1 MIIMWVVRNNDLFNL
16 DVIDCIELDICEE
29 DNQFELNFYR
39 NNNVSFYMFF
49 NNEKELKNAFLN
61 IKMALKNNKKFLEL

>member
-1 MIIMWVVRNNDLFNL
+1 MWVVRNNDLFNL